1 MARAGEDLE
10 NNQRLRE
17 LQKLAKSQYSL
28 EYLDNFVTEWE
39 MAVETLKDAF
49 ERIRRMQRK

>member
-17 LQKLAKSQYSL
+17 LQKLSKSQYSL

-39 MAVETLKDAF
+39 MATEVLRDAF
-49 ERIRRMQRK
+49 LRIRRMQRK

>member
-17 LQKLAKSQYSL
+17 LQKISRSQYSL

-39 MAVETLKDAF
+39 MATEVLRDAF
-49 ERIRRMQRK
+49 LRIRRMQRK

>member
-17 LQKLAKSQYSL
+17 LQKLSKSQYSL
-28 EYLDNFVTEWE
+28 EYSDNFVMEWE
-39 MAVETLKDAF
+39 MAVETLKGAF

>member
-1 MARAGEDLE
+1 MARAREDLE

-17 LQKLAKSQYSL
+17 LQKISKSQYSL

-39 MAVETLKDAF
+39 MATEMLKDAF
-49 ERIRRMQRK
+49 VRIRGMRKK

>member
-28 EYLDNFVTEWE
+28 EYLENFVTEWE

-49 ERIRRMQRK
+49 EQLRRMQRK